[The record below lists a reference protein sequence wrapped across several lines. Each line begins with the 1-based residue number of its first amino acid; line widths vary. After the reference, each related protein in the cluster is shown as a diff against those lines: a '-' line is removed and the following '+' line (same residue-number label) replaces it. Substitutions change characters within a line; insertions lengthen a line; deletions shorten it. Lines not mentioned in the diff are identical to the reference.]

1 MSNTW
6 CLATVTDFSNT
17 LRSNIWY
24 QYLSE
29 KFYVSINLWNKFLT
43 STMEHLLSDDSNR
56 EEKSKL
62 SVEVSKV
69 VIKEPEDMFHAKKY
83 KNSEFLWLINLM
95 YKE

>member
-1 MSNTW
+1 
-6 CLATVTDFSNT
+6 
-17 LRSNIWY
+17 
-24 QYLSE
+24 
-29 KFYVSINLWNKFLT
+29 
-43 STMEHLLSDDSNR
+43 MENLLSDYSNR

-69 VIKEPEDMFHAKKY
+69 VIEVPEDMFHAKKY